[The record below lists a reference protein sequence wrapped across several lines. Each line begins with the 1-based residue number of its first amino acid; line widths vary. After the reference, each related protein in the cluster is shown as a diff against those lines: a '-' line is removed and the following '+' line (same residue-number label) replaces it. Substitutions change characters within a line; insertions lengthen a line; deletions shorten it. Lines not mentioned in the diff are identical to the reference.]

1 MKLFQWVMRMA
12 KDGLL
17 LPVRILRQAWQRV
30 KSGSSLQRENHELRY
45 QVELLRINN
54 KKLADALEAIKD
66 ENVLLWQ
73 HMDEMKEAEKAIMKS
88 LTDELQDSLLRNLT
102 PVGDA

>member
-1 MKLFQWVMRMA
+1 MRLFQWAMVA
-12 KDGLL
+12 IKDAVLS
-17 LPVRILRQAWQRV
+17 PVRILRQAWQRAR
-30 KSGSSLQRENHELRY
+30 SGSSLQRENLELRY

-54 KKLADALEAIKD
+54 KKLADALEALKD

-88 LTDELQDSLLRNLT
+88 ITDEIENNLLRNIT

>member
-1 MKLFQWVMRMA
+1 MRLIHWAIAMA
-12 KDGLL
+12 RDAVLS
-17 LPVRILRQAWQRV
+17 PVRILKQVWQRAR
-30 KSGSSLQRENHELRY
+30 SGSSLQRENLELRY

-54 KKLADALEAIKD
+54 KKLADALEALKD

-88 LTDELQDSLLRNLT
+88 ITDEIEDSLLRNIT